1 MRKKKKKRLV
11 VKSTAKDDD
20 YTCFILETHTQ
31 FAHYEQYFFLC
42 GVWLLLILFGSILPS
57 SQPID
62 AQISHSHSTIPF
74 KKKFGPGTK
83 PYSVISNIVS
93 IVVSHFSSL
102 VFSQPPPLSHIC
114 VNRKCAPLYCGS
126 TAESSAVQHHTQPK
140 HTICDRNDVC
150 TRTCVFCNQ
159 CIYLGKN

>member
-74 KKKFGPGTK
+74 KKKIRPRHKTVFCDIKYCIYRCLSLQLARILTATTSFPHMCK
-83 PYSVISNIVS
+83 PKMCTTLLWFNSRIVS
-93 IVVSHFSSL
+93 SAASHTTETHNMWSKRCL
-102 VFSQPPPLSHIC
+102 HANLRVLQPMYLS
-114 VNRKCAPLYCGS
+114 G
-126 TAESSAVQHHTQPK
+126 
-140 HTICDRNDVC
+140 
-150 TRTCVFCNQ
+150 
-159 CIYLGKN
+159 